1 MKGMIFRAF
10 IDHVEDAYGLNVA
23 DAMIESCNLPT
34 DAAYTTVGTYDVAE
48 LVQMLGKLTELT
60 NTRIPTVLNQFGEH
74 LFFNLANSHRGLLGE
89 VNDSFS
95 LISKIDNHIH
105 VEVRKLYPDADLP
118 DFTFESVGP
127 DQLTLTYQSKR
138 GLADLAEGLL
148 RGCFAYFKESV
159 EIMREDISGGDSK
172 HVKFTLE
179 RSRPNHG

>member
-1 MKGMIFRAF
+1 M
-10 IDHVEDAYGLNVA
+10 
-23 DAMIESCNLPT
+23 
-34 DAAYTTVGTYDVAE
+34 
-48 LVQMLGKLTELT
+48 
-60 NTRIPTVLNQFGEH
+60 
-74 LFFNLANSHRGLLGE
+74 
-89 VNDSFS
+89 
-95 LISKIDNHIH
+95 
-105 VEVRKLYPDADLP
+105 EVRKLYPDADLP

-159 EIMREDISGGDSK
+159 EIIREDISGGDSK